1 MSMIFNAKDNDSK
14 QRFGIRKLTIG
25 ACSVLLSTIILGVST
40 QGQTNRVQ
48 AATTDASPNSSIVN
62 STDNDQNKNTY
73 STSNEVNGIASEATS
88 THKKEDVGT
97 VNATQNVSSEN
108 NDEKV
113 KTSASATENNELNT
127 GNYKNKSAVEEKN
140 SASVDKLKTN
150 DENKVTGDSNKENTV
165 ENTKNSEEQKDNTN
179 VEKNNK
185 NTHTATIEKTFDSH
199 NITSDTA
206 NVDLSKTQDDSSAN
220 KLEDAASSSMLKNAN
235 ASRARVLAASTTKE
249 NIAEADEIKENATV
263 TIPST
268 DGRYTLYISRNT
280 WGNTIDGDQP
290 AKVLLSGN
298 VLAGDTVTISI
309 PSYGI
314 VGVNQP
320 TIDANYGS
328 ASIKDVGNNKVVTY
342 NFTASGVINPII
354 TIPPD
359 NGYGGKPTP
368 MQIAQPTVK
377 DITWTVNGVEQTS
390 AEFHIDVNPV
400 WNPKFSLSKPDP
412 NSTDKNALK
421 KMIPDYESIYQLAIN
436 ETNGVAP
443 GQDYSNTPYP
453 SQKINSAVNYGTV
466 ITIPMPK
473 GYVLDQSATMQLNNF
488 GDKTTITQEGNN
500 VIVTVPKGSGTQSW
514 NSGPAYQLVGSYD
527 IAMPA
532 TATTYTGDA
541 PITIVQKLNDD
552 GSQTKIWN
560 GPTVSQDFYG
570 ANDEIPLGQM
580 PLYAKAAYNGNQLL
594 NNGHKQIVAYFG
606 ITNESIASY
615 NDYSSNLTF
624 NFDEELGVSELK
636 TPTIPGTTNYKYTLT
651 YADGTTSEGQVN
663 AGETITGTGVITN
676 IVVSP
681 DDFERDQSTATNL
694 PLNNFAYQT
703 TVSVNAFEAYGA
715 VPDTVKPGTQ
725 LAAKM
730 TFTGTVQQG
739 NVTRYLTSTTGFGQ
753 NVVSPA
759 DLTSSSGIFG
769 YQPNTA
775 TGQSNVGYLS
785 VYAGGGQ
792 TNNIYEP
799 IFYYVLPEW
808 FSVYDFSTD
817 YTKLFQFIPNT
828 NNGVVGTPKLSV
840 FTVPTEISGLSR
852 QVVKIDY
859 SGTGYNFLAG
869 QGANNRIHLNTL
881 PDGTNG
887 TYQGMI
893 YIVSPTT
900 KLTNTAY
907 NPDNT
912 SNFAPS
918 GITFNPDWVQGNTS
932 SLYYI
937 GSAPYSINQV
947 GGANTASVAQGNQND
962 ILVDSGITNL
972 YDSNKMKYGIRLI
985 NVSGSNLT
993 NVVALV
999 NLPQASDTSFTFQ
1012 LSGRPVYDGDKSG
1025 YTFLYSTELGDL
1037 KKNSD
1042 PDGTKPDE
1050 TGYVPA
1056 DQVTDWS
1063 KIKSIIIKVA
1073 ALSNN
1078 ERSDRLV
1085 FTGTDPNL
1093 VNDAGKTGYLSTGF
1107 YSDTTKPFVSSLAV
1121 YNAST
1126 APNKV
1131 KPANITVTGA
1141 ANINFKLQYT
1151 DENGQLQT
1159 VDLPKLSTSYNLAQN
1174 NTMLTEQEAI
1184 DLVNKNAASS
1194 IPANYEIKSATLQSG
1209 GKTWQTNA
1217 PEETPI
1223 FGEKVQYFY
1232 NNATVNLQAVPIQ
1245 RTLTY
1250 QVIDENDPSNPVIIQ
1265 SNTDL
1270 LSNGQAITGNQGST
1284 VPTDASAAYEAV
1296 KSALEKQ
1303 HYVISSNSS
1312 TVPETFG
1319 PDNTELTI
1327 YVTHKTAKV
1336 STPDQWPSNVP
1347 DTDKT
1352 PLLETITRTIKVSG
1366 LPADSSIKS
1375 EVQNVSFTRTAVV
1388 DLVTGKIIG
1397 YVDPNNPD
1405 QVVSNGWTIAD
1416 GSDNNWKSW
1425 NALEDLPEGYYPPT
1439 SVTFADGQIYNQ
1451 VALHNGRVS
1460 AINEVVVTPEM
1471 SSITVNVVY
1480 NKVSLDL
1487 TINHDLI
1494 TNTYNGSEQPVSAD
1508 VINAITHTAAS
1519 SNSDIPVPN
1528 IAQAIQNANLTS
1540 DDYSYTDSQGS
1551 VLSNAPTNAGN
1562 YRIILNQNGL
1572 DKLNKVAGGLTINY
1586 DPSKSYVNYTIEKA
1600 EATAQLEG
1608 NNSKTY
1614 DGKAVTN
1621 IEVTKDGNIKV
1632 TANVP
1637 GTTQDA
1643 YELQAGDYDWY
1654 SADGSTKLSDAPT
1667 NVGDYTIKLNSTGI
1681 ANIKAHYGNS
1691 DNINW
1696 ADNAITGSATYDIT
1710 QAKATILL
1718 TDKNKQTSS
1727 WTGIEIPVNP
1737 PDFVPTITTD
1747 NGMTL
1752 TVPAGIL
1759 AVGDYTVTPSPV
1771 APGTYQVSLTNSG
1784 IEKIKKAIPT
1794 SENYV
1799 WNSTGNGVLE
1809 IVKAKADYQM
1819 SGSGETTYTSSDVKF
1834 PIDQL
1839 RDAIS
1844 SSNTVSGQALVIPE
1858 LDANDFTWSSGTAP
1872 TNVGEYTIKLN
1883 EDGIKKIATANPN
1896 YDLTLG
1902 TNVFTYKIN
1911 AAEASAT
1918 VSGENSRTYNGQAI
1932 SLDDIYNGGTI
1943 TVKVTGLKDQ
1953 EFTYTLQNNDYTW
1966 NVPDPTNV
1974 GTYTLTLNSTGIGHL
1989 QDLLNDKYGNG
2000 NVTIANNQV
2009 TGSAKYTIEK
2019 ANASV
2024 ILSGNQDETYS
2035 AEEYIDSNIKVSD
2048 YKVTLGNG
2056 IEYTLV
2062 DGDLEFTP
2070 NQNPT
2075 NVGTYTVQLSNQG
2088 KRNIS
2093 AVQSENYEYSF
2104 NDTGVGSFNITK
2116 VTPSAAF
2123 TGQGEKVY
2131 DGTPLSGYT
2140 PILTITAPG
2149 PHDVTLIAGTDYI
2162 WTEDGKT
2169 FTTAPSDAGDYTV
2182 SLTSDGI
2189 AKVKAVN
2196 EENLDWSNVT
2206 INENASYIINKA
2218 QATVNFAQPASQTVE
2233 YGKNTFD
2240 ANNFKP
2246 SISTNNQVVVDI
2258 PDGVSL
2264 SAEAGDFEFTNAD
2277 GNKTTTVPTELGT
2290 YTVTLSEAGFEKLQS
2305 QTNNYDWVNTAK
2317 GTYTVTK
2324 ATDVS
2329 VILTGDQE
2337 VTYTGNAFTN
2347 SDLNVNGYQVTLG
2360 NGQIYKLVAGDL
2372 EFVSSQDPTNVGS
2385 YKVQLSEQG
2394 KENIAKVDSTHYGY
2408 NFDNAGT
2415 GNFEIQKATPS
2426 IKFNAGAEK
2435 VFDGTPISLDDY
2447 KTQPSVTVTAP
2458 SNPTIPLEKGDYVW
2472 VKDGITYPTAPSN
2485 VDNYTIQLSES
2496 GKNKILQNS
2505 NNEENLDWANAKI
2518 SGQGSYVITEATA
2531 TADLSGNSSK
2541 IYDGRPVTTP
2551 EINAKDGTVEVT
2563 ITIPNS
2569 IQTVT
2574 YKLQNGDYTWNTPN
2588 GDAPINAG
2596 TYTFKLSPEG
2606 LANLQSAI
2614 NSKWGEGNVKITD
2627 ADLKGEATF
2636 TINKDNINISGN
2648 GSQTGTYTGS
2658 PQVVDPTNFPIT
2670 LIPDGDGPVPT
2681 IPDGTLTSNDFVVK
2695 NKDGKPVNPT
2705 DVGDYKV
2712 YLTPDGIKK
2721 LEKLNPNYNWPT
2733 TEQEVG
2739 KLVIETAQASA
2750 TVSGENSRVYNG
2762 QAISTTDLYNGGDI
2776 NVTIYGINGNKL
2788 TYTLKEE
2795 DYDWNVSD
2803 PTNVGTYTL
2812 TLNDTGISRL
2822 QEVLTAKYGAGN
2834 VTLANTAVSGNA
2846 KFTITP
2852 AIIKISGNG
2861 SQTETYTGSPQV
2873 VDPNNFPVMLTPEGT
2888 GPVPTISDGTLTS
2901 GDFIVKGKDG
2911 SPVDPTDV
2919 GDYTVYLTPE
2929 GVDKLKKLNPNYNWP
2944 TTEQEVGTL
2953 TITPAKMD
2961 ITLSGNGSKVSDGQ
2975 PANVDLSTL
2984 VDNLTGHNLN
2994 RAGLTLDDFSWN
3006 TSDGSAPIEVGNYTI
3021 TLNENGLKKLQ
3032 INNSNYTVNVTDE
3045 FKYTII
3051 AASQKIEYV
3060 DGNGNIIKVI
3070 DNIGTDASNYG
3081 EKVDFDVKQNVP
3093 ENYKLVNSN
3102 VPTQITIEN
3111 GVTRFVVEPNIVT
3124 TTDTKTVTRTIIVEN
3139 PDGSENK
3146 VIQTVTFTCP
3156 QYTDPVNG
3164 EITYGHWDKSSGN
3177 WNKYNAPEIPGY
3189 TSNEVPE
3196 EVVTP
3201 DTADKTVTVK
3211 YTKNPAIETTDT
3223 KTVTRTIIVETP
3235 DGSEDKVV
3243 QTVTFTRPQYTDP
3256 VNGEVTYG
3264 EWDKSSGNWNK
3275 YTAPEIPG
3283 YTSNEVPG
3291 EIVTPSTADKTVTV
3305 KYTKNPLV
3313 ETTDTKTVTRTIIV
3327 ENPDGS
3333 ENKVVQT
3340 VTFTRPQYT
3349 DPENGE
3355 VTYGE
3360 WDKSSG
3366 SWNKYT
3372 APEIPGY
3379 TSNEVPGEV
3388 VTPSTAD
3395 KTVTVKY
3402 TKNPLIE
3409 TTDTKT
3415 VTRTIIVETPDGS
3428 EDKVVQTVTFTR
3440 PQYTDPVDGEVT
3452 YGEWAKSSG
3461 SWDKYNAPEIPGY
3474 TSNEVPGEV
3483 VTPDTEDQ
3491 TIRIGYSKQ
3500 QEPETPTIP
3509 SQPADKKDSGKVSA
3523 VKQQVSTT
3531 KISKTNI
3538 VNTVQKKV
3546 GKQASRN
3553 RAQVNK
3559 KNDHTLPQTG
3569 AHKDMLAIISGALA
3583 VGIGLLGLSLDRK
3596 KKK

>member
-1 MSMIFNAKDNDSK
+1 MIFNAKDNDSK

-500 VIVTVPKGSGTQSW
+500 VIITVPKGSGTQNW

-532 TATTYTGDA
+532 IATTYTADA
-541 PITIVQKLNDD
+541 QITIVQKLNDD
-552 GSQTKIWN
+552 GSQTKTWN

-570 ANDEIPLGQM
+570 INDEIPLGQM

-615 NDYSSNLTF
+615 NDYSSKLTF
-624 NFDEELGVSELK
+624 NFDEGLGVTELK
-636 TPTIPGTTNYKYTLT
+636 TPTIPGTSNYKYTIT
-651 YADGTTSEGQVN
+651 YADGTTNEGQIS
-663 AGETITGTGVITN
+663 AGNTITGTGVITN

-681 DDFERDQSTATNL
+681 DDFERDQSTAVDLPTNK
-694 PLNNFAYQT
+694 FANQT
-703 TVSVNAFEAYGA
+703 TQSVNAFEAYGA
-715 VPDTVKPGTQ
+715 VPETVKSGTQ
-725 LAAKM
+725 LVANL
-730 TFTGTVQQG
+730 TFTGTIQQG
-739 NVTRYLTSTTGFGQ
+739 NITKYLTSKIQVDQT
-753 NVVSPA
+753 VVSSA

-769 YQPNTA
+769 YQSNTA

-817 YTKLFQFIPNT
+817 YTKLPDFVPNT
-828 NNGVVGTPKLSV
+828 NNGVIGTPKLSV

-869 QGANNRIHLNTL
+869 QGANNQIHLNTL

-887 TYQGMI
+887 TYQGII

-907 NPDNT
+907 NPNNT

-918 GITFNPDWVQGNTS
+918 GITFNPDWVQENTS
-932 SLYYI
+932 NLYYV
-937 GSAPYSINQV
+937 GANGFTINQV

-962 ILVDSGITNL
+962 ILVDSGVANL
-972 YDSNKMKYGIRLI
+972 YDSNKMEYGIRLI

-1012 LSGRPVYDGDKSG
+1012 LNGRPVYDGDKSG

-1037 KKNSD
+1037 KNNSD

-1050 TGYVPA
+1050 TGYVTA

-1093 VNDAGKTGYLSTGF
+1093 VNDAGKTGYLNTGF

-1131 KPANITVTGA
+1131 KPANITITGE
-1141 ANINFKLQYT
+1141 ANINFKLQYI

-1159 VDLPKLSTSYNLAQN
+1159 INLPDLSTSYNLAQN

-1184 DLVNKNAASS
+1184 ELANKNAASS

-1209 GKTWQTNA
+1209 GKTWQTDA
-1217 PEETPI
+1217 PEGTPV
-1223 FGEKVQYFY
+1223 FGGQVQYFY
-1232 NNATVNLQAVPIQ
+1232 NNATVLLQAVPIQ

-1250 QVIDENDPSNPVIIQ
+1250 QVIDENDPSKPVTIQ
-1265 SNTDL
+1265 PNTDL
-1270 LSNGQAITGNQGST
+1270 LNNGQVITGNQGSN
-1284 VPTDASAAYEAV
+1284 VPNDATTAYDAV
-1296 KSALEKQ
+1296 KNALEAKG
-1303 HYVISSNSS
+1303 YVISSKSS
-1312 TVPETFG
+1312 TVPTIFG
-1319 PDNTELTI
+1319 PDNTALTI
-1327 YVTHKTAKV
+1327 YVTHKTINV
-1336 STPDQWPSNVP
+1336 STPDQWPSTS
-1347 DTDKT
+1347 TDADKVS
-1352 PLLETITRTIKVSG
+1352 LSKTITRTITVEG
-1366 LPADSSIKS
+1366 LPTAV
-1375 EVQNVSFTRTAVV
+1375 EGTTQTVTFTRTAVV
-1388 DLVTGKIIG
+1388 DEVTGKVIG
-1397 YVDPNNPD
+1397 YVDPSDTSQTITDGDNAWTSTNNKWDAFIPSNVSAGYSIQSITD
-1405 QVVSNGWTIAD
+1405 ANGNYPNVTSADGKLTGVAQTTVSVNENDVTVTITYQGNEVSNTITFIDTDDDNKQVGATITIS
-1416 GSDNNWKSW
+1416 GRVGETDNNLNLTIPEGYELASGASLPTSYTFKATNTPITIPLVHKHKTVGPNDTWPSMSTEADKV
-1425 NALEDLPEGYYPPT
+1425 ALSETITRTINVSGLPSSIPSVEQNVTFIRTAIVDEVTGKVIGYVDPSDSTKTITNGADAWTSLDPNWSNWTNSNVPEGYYIESAKVGNDNYT
-1439 SVTFADGQIYNQ
+1439 AVTTNS
-1451 VALHNGRVS
+1451 NGIITGLNS
-1460 AINEVVVTPEM
+1460 ITVTPGM

-1494 TNTYNGSEQPVSAD
+1494 TNTYNGIEQPVSAD
-1508 VINAITHTAAS
+1508 VISAITHIATS
-1519 SNSDIPVPN
+1519 SNSNVPVPN

-1540 DDYSYTDSQGS
+1540 DDYSYTDSQG
-1551 VLSNAPTNAGN
+1551 NALTGVPTNAGN

-1572 DKLNKVAGGLTINY
+1572 DKLNKVASGLTINY
-1586 DPSKSYVNYTIEKA
+1586 DPSKSYVSYIIEKA

-1621 IEVTKDGNIKV
+1621 VEVTKDGNIKV

-1637 GTTQDA
+1637 ATTEGA
-1643 YELQAGDYDWY
+1643 YQLQAGDYDWY
-1654 SADGSTKLSDAPT
+1654 SADGSTKLTGAPT
-1667 NVGDYTIKLNSTGI
+1667 NVGNYTIKLNSTGI

-1696 ADNAITGSATYDIT
+1696 TDDAITGSATYEIT
-1710 QAKATILL
+1710 KAAATISL
-1718 TDKNKQTSS
+1718 TPDKNKQTSS
-1727 WTGIEIPVNP
+1727 WTGSEISINP
-1737 PDFVPTITTD
+1737 ADFVPTITTD
-1747 NGMTL
+1747 NGVTL
-1752 TVPAGIL
+1752 TVPAGTL
-1759 AVGDYTVTPSPV
+1759 AVDDYTITPSPV
-1771 APGTYQVSLTNSG
+1771 APGTYPVSLTDSG
-1784 IEKIKKAIPT
+1784 IEKIKKAIST
-1794 SENYV
+1794 SGNYT
-1799 WNSTGNGVLE
+1799 WNNTGNGALE
-1809 IVKAKADYQM
+1809 IVNAKADYQM
-1819 SGSGETTYTSSDVKF
+1819 SGSGETTYTGSAVEL

-1839 RDAIS
+1839 KAAIS
-1844 SSNTVSGQALVIPE
+1844 SSNTVSGQDLVIAD
-1858 LDANDFTWSSGTAP
+1858 LDASDFTWSSGTAP

-1883 EDGIKKIATANPN
+1883 EAGINKITDANPN

-1902 TNVFTYKIN
+1902 TNAFTYTIN
-1911 AAEASAT
+1911 AADAT
-1918 VSGENSRTYNGQAI
+1918 AKLSGNNEKTYNAQATTTAEVNSNGQI
-1932 SLDDIYNGGTI
+1932 
-1943 TVKVTGLKDQ
+1943 KVTLDYLGKT
-1953 EFTYTLQNNDYTW
+1953 ENYTLQLGDYTW
-1966 NVPDPTNV
+1966 STSDGNAPTDV
-1974 GTYTLTLNSTGIGHL
+1974 GTYTIKLTDAGLTNL
-1989 QDLLNDKYGNG
+1989 QKVINDKNGAGN
-2000 NVTIANNQV
+2000 
-2009 TGSAKYTIEK
+2009 
-2019 ANASV
+2019 V
-2024 ILSGNQDETYS
+2024 ILSTS
-2035 AEEYIDSNIKVSD
+2035 AN
-2048 YKVTLGNG
+2048 NA
-2056 IEYTLV
+2056 
-2062 DGDLEFTP
+2062 
-2070 NQNPT
+2070 
-2075 NVGTYTVQLSNQG
+2075 GT
-2088 KRNIS
+2088 
-2093 AVQSENYEYSF
+2093 ASF
-2104 NDTGVGSFNITK
+2104 EITK
-2116 VTPSAAF
+2116 ATPSASF
-2123 TGQGEKVY
+2123 TGQGEKTY
-2131 DGTPLSGYT
+2131 DGTPISGYA
-2140 PILTITAPG
+2140 PIVTITAPG
-2149 PHDVTLIAGTDYI
+2149 QNDVTLVAGTDYV
-2162 WTEDGKT
+2162 WTKDDQT
-2169 FTTAPSDAGDYTV
+2169 FTTVPSDAGNYTV
-2182 SLTSDGI
+2182 SLTDAGI
-2189 AKVKAVN
+2189 AKIKAVN
-2196 EENLDWSNVT
+2196 AENLDWSNVT
-2206 INENASYIINKA
+2206 ISQNASYTINKA
-2218 QATVNFAQPASQTVE
+2218 QATVNFDQPASQTVE
-2233 YGKNTFD
+2233 YGKSEFD
-2240 ANNFKP
+2240 VNNFKP
-2246 SISTNNQVVVDI
+2246 SISTNNQVTVNI
-2258 PDGVSL
+2258 PAGVNL
-2264 SAEAGDFEFTNAD
+2264 SAEAGDFEFTDAS
-2277 GNKTTTVPTELGT
+2277 GNTTTTVPTELGS
-2290 YTVTLSEAGFEKLQS
+2290 YTVTLSETGFKKLQS
-2305 QTNNYDWVNTAK
+2305 QTNNYDWVMLHAK
-2317 GTYTVTK
+2317 GIYTVAK
-2324 ATDVS
+2324 ATNVS
-2329 VILTGDQE
+2329 VALTGDQK
-2337 VTYTGNAFTN
+2337 VIYTGDSFTN
-2347 SDLNVNGYQVTLG
+2347 SDINVANYQVTLG
-2360 NGQIYKLVAGDL
+2360 NGQTYKLVAGDL
-2372 EFVSSQDPTNVGS
+2372 EFVPSQDPTNTGS
-2385 YKVQLSEQG
+2385 YKVQLSAQG
-2394 KENIAKVDSTHYGY
+2394 KENIAKVDSTHYSY
-2408 NFDNAGT
+2408 DFDNAGI
-2415 GNFEIQKATPS
+2415 GSFEIQKATPS
-2426 IKFNAGAEK
+2426 VKFNANAEK
-2435 VFDGTPISLDDY
+2435 VFDGTPIALDDY

-2458 SNPTIPLEKGDYVW
+2458 GNPTITLETGDYVW
-2472 VKDGITYPTAPSN
+2472 VKDSVTYTTAPSN
-2485 VDNYTIQLSES
+2485 VGSYTIQLTEA
-2496 GKNKILQNS
+2496 GKNNILQNS
-2505 NNEENLDWANAKI
+2505 NNAENLDWANAKI

-2531 TADLSGNSSK
+2531 TANLSGDSSK
-2541 IYDGRPVTTP
+2541 TYDGNPVTTT
-2551 EINAKDGTVEVT
+2551 EINSKDGTVEVT

-2569 IQTVT
+2569 TETVT
-2574 YKLQNGDYTWNTPN
+2574 YKLHDGDYTWNTPN
-2588 GDAPINAG
+2588 GDAPSDAG
-2596 TYTFKLSPEG
+2596 SYTLSLSKTG
-2606 LANLQSAI
+2606 LTNLQSAI
-2614 NSKWGEGNVKITD
+2614 DGKWGEGNVKITD
-2627 ADLKGEATF
+2627 SDLKGEATF
-2636 TINKDNINISGN
+2636 TINKTDITISGD
-2648 GSQTGTYTGS
+2648 GSQTGTYTGNL
-2658 PQVVDPTNFPIT
+2658 QVVDPGNFPIT
-2670 LIPDGDGPVPT
+2670 LTPEGNGPVPT
-2681 IPDGTLTSNDFVVK
+2681 IPDGTLTSGDFVVK
-2695 NKDGKPVNPT
+2695 GKDGSPVDPT
-2705 DVGDYKV
+2705 DVGNYTV
-2712 YLTPDGIKK
+2712 YLTPEGVEK
-2721 LEKLNPNYNWPT
+2721 LKKLNPNYNWPI

-2739 KLVIETAQASA
+2739 TLVINAAQVSA
-2750 TVSGENSRVYNG
+2750 TVSGENSRGYNG
-2762 QAISTTDLYNGGDI
+2762 QAISTANLYQGGDI
-2776 NVTIYGINGNKL
+2776 NVTISGINGDKI
-2788 TYTLKEE
+2788 TYTLKDG

-2803 PTNVGTYTL
+2803 PTDVGTYTL
-2812 TLNDTGISRL
+2812 TLNRTGISHL

-2834 VTLANTAVSGNA
+2834 VTLANTAVTGDA
-2846 KFTITP
+2846 KFTIIP
-2852 AIIKISGNG
+2852 ADITISGNG
-2861 SQTETYTGSPQV
+2861 SQTGTYTGNPQV
-2873 VDPNNFPVMLTPEGT
+2873 VDPENFPITLKPEGN
-2888 GPVPTISDGTLTS
+2888 GPVPTIPDGTLTS
-2901 GDFIVKGKDG
+2901 GDFVVKGKDG

-2929 GVDKLKKLNPNYNWP
+2929 GVEKLKKLNPNYNWP

-2953 TITPAKMD
+2953 IITPAKMD
-2961 ITLSGNGSKVSDGQ
+2961 VTLSGNGSKISDGQ

-2984 VDNLTGHNLN
+2984 VDNLTGANLN
-2994 RAGLTLDDFSWN
+2994 KDGLTLDDFSWN
-3006 TSDGSAPIEVGNYTI
+3006 TSDGKAPSKVGNYTI
-3021 TLNENGLKKLQ
+3021 TLNANGLKKLQ
-3032 INNSNYTVNVTDE
+3032 DNNPNYTVNVTGE
-3045 FKYTII
+3045 FTYTIT

-3060 DGNGNIIKVI
+3060 DGNGKVIKTI
-3070 DNIGTDASNYG
+3070 DNISTDSSNYG
-3081 EKVDFDVKQNVP
+3081 DKVDFDVEQNVP
-3093 ENYKLVNSN
+3093 KDYKLVDSN

-3111 GVTRFVVEPNIVT
+3111 GVTRFVVEPDIVT
-3124 TTDTKTVTRTIIVEN
+3124 
-3139 PDGSENK
+3139 
-3146 VIQTVTFTCP
+3146 
-3156 QYTDPVNG
+3156 
-3164 EITYGHWDKSSGN
+3164 
-3177 WNKYNAPEIPGY
+3177 
-3189 TSNEVPE
+3189 
-3196 EVVTP
+3196 
-3201 DTADKTVTVK
+3201 
-3211 YTKNPAIETTDT
+3211 
-3223 KTVTRTIIVETP
+3223 
-3235 DGSEDKVV
+3235 
-3243 QTVTFTRPQYTDP
+3243 
-3256 VNGEVTYG
+3256 
-3264 EWDKSSGNWNK
+3264 
-3275 YTAPEIPG
+3275 
-3283 YTSNEVPG
+3283 
-3291 EIVTPSTADKTVTV
+3291 
-3305 KYTKNPLV
+3305 
-3313 ETTDTKTVTRTIIV
+3313 TTDTKTVTRTIIV

-3340 VTFTRPQYT
+3340 VTFTRPKYT
-3349 DPENGE
+3349 DPVNGE

-3366 SWNKYT
+3366 NWNKYN

-3379 TSNEVPGEV
+3379 TSNEVPEEV
-3388 VTPSTAD
+3388 VTPSTED

-3402 TKNPLIE
+3402 TKNPLVE

>member
-624 NFDEELGVSELK
+624 NFDEGLGISELK
-636 TPTIPGTTNYKYTLT
+636 TPTVPGTTNYKYTLT

-1727 WTGIEIPVNP
+1727 WTGNEISINP
-1737 PDFVPTITTD
+1737 ADFVPTITTD
-1747 NGMTL
+1747 NGVTL
-1752 TVPAGIL
+1752 TVPAGTL
-1759 AVGDYTVTPSPV
+1759 AVGDYTVTPS
-1771 APGTYQVSLTNSG
+1771 
-1784 IEKIKKAIPT
+1784 
-1794 SENYV
+1794 
-1799 WNSTGNGVLE
+1799 
-1809 IVKAKADYQM
+1809 
-1819 SGSGETTYTSSDVKF
+1819 
-1834 PIDQL
+1834 
-1839 RDAIS
+1839 
-1844 SSNTVSGQALVIPE
+1844 
-1858 LDANDFTWSSGTAP
+1858 
-1872 TNVGEYTIKLN
+1872 
-1883 EDGIKKIATANPN
+1883 
-1896 YDLTLG
+1896 
-1902 TNVFTYKIN
+1902 
-1911 AAEASAT
+1911 
-1918 VSGENSRTYNGQAI
+1918 
-1932 SLDDIYNGGTI
+1932 
-1943 TVKVTGLKDQ
+1943 
-1953 EFTYTLQNNDYTW
+1953 
-1966 NVPDPTNV
+1966 
-1974 GTYTLTLNSTGIGHL
+1974 
-1989 QDLLNDKYGNG
+1989 
-2000 NVTIANNQV
+2000 
-2009 TGSAKYTIEK
+2009 
-2019 ANASV
+2019 
-2024 ILSGNQDETYS
+2024 
-2035 AEEYIDSNIKVSD
+2035 
-2048 YKVTLGNG
+2048 
-2056 IEYTLV
+2056 
-2062 DGDLEFTP
+2062 
-2070 NQNPT
+2070 
-2075 NVGTYTVQLSNQG
+2075 
-2088 KRNIS
+2088 
-2093 AVQSENYEYSF
+2093 
-2104 NDTGVGSFNITK
+2104 
-2116 VTPSAAF
+2116 
-2123 TGQGEKVY
+2123 
-2131 DGTPLSGYT
+2131 
-2140 PILTITAPG
+2140 
-2149 PHDVTLIAGTDYI
+2149 
-2162 WTEDGKT
+2162 
-2169 FTTAPSDAGDYTV
+2169 
-2182 SLTSDGI
+2182 
-2189 AKVKAVN
+2189 
-2196 EENLDWSNVT
+2196 
-2206 INENASYIINKA
+2206 
-2218 QATVNFAQPASQTVE
+2218 
-2233 YGKNTFD
+2233 
-2240 ANNFKP
+2240 
-2246 SISTNNQVVVDI
+2246 
-2258 PDGVSL
+2258 
-2264 SAEAGDFEFTNAD
+2264 
-2277 GNKTTTVPTELGT
+2277 
-2290 YTVTLSEAGFEKLQS
+2290 
-2305 QTNNYDWVNTAK
+2305 
-2317 GTYTVTK
+2317 
-2324 ATDVS
+2324 
-2329 VILTGDQE
+2329 
-2337 VTYTGNAFTN
+2337 
-2347 SDLNVNGYQVTLG
+2347 
-2360 NGQIYKLVAGDL
+2360 
-2372 EFVSSQDPTNVGS
+2372 
-2385 YKVQLSEQG
+2385 
-2394 KENIAKVDSTHYGY
+2394 
-2408 NFDNAGT
+2408 
-2415 GNFEIQKATPS
+2415 
-2426 IKFNAGAEK
+2426 
-2435 VFDGTPISLDDY
+2435 
-2447 KTQPSVTVTAP
+2447 
-2458 SNPTIPLEKGDYVW
+2458 
-2472 VKDGITYPTAPSN
+2472 
-2485 VDNYTIQLSES
+2485 
-2496 GKNKILQNS
+2496 
-2505 NNEENLDWANAKI
+2505 
-2518 SGQGSYVITEATA
+2518 
-2531 TADLSGNSSK
+2531 
-2541 IYDGRPVTTP
+2541 
-2551 EINAKDGTVEVT
+2551 
-2563 ITIPNS
+2563 
-2569 IQTVT
+2569 
-2574 YKLQNGDYTWNTPN
+2574 
-2588 GDAPINAG
+2588 
-2596 TYTFKLSPEG
+2596 
-2606 LANLQSAI
+2606 
-2614 NSKWGEGNVKITD
+2614 
-2627 ADLKGEATF
+2627 
-2636 TINKDNINISGN
+2636 
-2648 GSQTGTYTGS
+2648 
-2658 PQVVDPTNFPIT
+2658 
-2670 LIPDGDGPVPT
+2670 
-2681 IPDGTLTSNDFVVK
+2681 
-2695 NKDGKPVNPT
+2695 
-2705 DVGDYKV
+2705 
-2712 YLTPDGIKK
+2712 
-2721 LEKLNPNYNWPT
+2721 
-2733 TEQEVG
+2733 
-2739 KLVIETAQASA
+2739 
-2750 TVSGENSRVYNG
+2750 
-2762 QAISTTDLYNGGDI
+2762 
-2776 NVTIYGINGNKL
+2776 
-2788 TYTLKEE
+2788 
-2795 DYDWNVSD
+2795 
-2803 PTNVGTYTL
+2803 
-2812 TLNDTGISRL
+2812 
-2822 QEVLTAKYGAGN
+2822 
-2834 VTLANTAVSGNA
+2834 
-2846 KFTITP
+2846 
-2852 AIIKISGNG
+2852 
-2861 SQTETYTGSPQV
+2861 
-2873 VDPNNFPVMLTPEGT
+2873 
-2888 GPVPTISDGTLTS
+2888 
-2901 GDFIVKGKDG
+2901 
-2911 SPVDPTDV
+2911 
-2919 GDYTVYLTPE
+2919 
-2929 GVDKLKKLNPNYNWP
+2929 
-2944 TTEQEVGTL
+2944 
-2953 TITPAKMD
+2953 
-2961 ITLSGNGSKVSDGQ
+2961 
-2975 PANVDLSTL
+2975 
-2984 VDNLTGHNLN
+2984 
-2994 RAGLTLDDFSWN
+2994 
-3006 TSDGSAPIEVGNYTI
+3006 
-3021 TLNENGLKKLQ
+3021 
-3032 INNSNYTVNVTDE
+3032 
-3045 FKYTII
+3045 
-3051 AASQKIEYV
+3051 
-3060 DGNGNIIKVI
+3060 
-3070 DNIGTDASNYG
+3070 
-3081 EKVDFDVKQNVP
+3081 
-3093 ENYKLVNSN
+3093 
-3102 VPTQITIEN
+3102 
-3111 GVTRFVVEPNIVT
+3111 
-3124 TTDTKTVTRTIIVEN
+3124 
-3139 PDGSENK
+3139 
-3146 VIQTVTFTCP
+3146 
-3156 QYTDPVNG
+3156 
-3164 EITYGHWDKSSGN
+3164 
-3177 WNKYNAPEIPGY
+3177 
-3189 TSNEVPE
+3189 
-3196 EVVTP
+3196 
-3201 DTADKTVTVK
+3201 
-3211 YTKNPAIETTDT
+3211 
-3223 KTVTRTIIVETP
+3223 
-3235 DGSEDKVV
+3235 
-3243 QTVTFTRPQYTDP
+3243 
-3256 VNGEVTYG
+3256 
-3264 EWDKSSGNWNK
+3264 
-3275 YTAPEIPG
+3275 
-3283 YTSNEVPG
+3283 
-3291 EIVTPSTADKTVTV
+3291 
-3305 KYTKNPLV
+3305 
-3313 ETTDTKTVTRTIIV
+3313 
-3327 ENPDGS
+3327 
-3333 ENKVVQT
+3333 
-3340 VTFTRPQYT
+3340 
-3349 DPENGE
+3349 
-3355 VTYGE
+3355 
-3360 WDKSSG
+3360 
-3366 SWNKYT
+3366 
-3372 APEIPGY
+3372 
-3379 TSNEVPGEV
+3379 
-3388 VTPSTAD
+3388 
-3395 KTVTVKY
+3395 
-3402 TKNPLIE
+3402 
-3409 TTDTKT
+3409 
-3415 VTRTIIVETPDGS
+3415 
-3428 EDKVVQTVTFTR
+3428 
-3440 PQYTDPVDGEVT
+3440 
-3452 YGEWAKSSG
+3452 
-3461 SWDKYNAPEIPGY
+3461 
-3474 TSNEVPGEV
+3474 
-3483 VTPDTEDQ
+3483 
-3491 TIRIGYSKQ
+3491 
-3500 QEPETPTIP
+3500 
-3509 SQPADKKDSGKVSA
+3509 
-3523 VKQQVSTT
+3523 
-3531 KISKTNI
+3531 
-3538 VNTVQKKV
+3538 
-3546 GKQASRN
+3546 
-3553 RAQVNK
+3553 
-3559 KNDHTLPQTG
+3559 
-3569 AHKDMLAIISGALA
+3569 
-3583 VGIGLLGLSLDRK
+3583 
-3596 KKK
+3596 

>member
-1 MSMIFNAKDNDSK
+1 MGMFFNKKDNDSK

-25 ACSVLLSTIILGVST
+25 ACSVLLSTLILGIGT
-40 QGQTNRVQ
+40 QEQTLKAQ
-48 AATTDASPNSSIVN
+48 AATTDTSNSAS
-62 STDNDQNKNTY
+62 STDLVNNHQNKNTY
-73 STSNEVNGIASEATS
+73 LTSSEVNETATKVNEKETSADNEQQDSQS
-88 THKKEDVGT
+88 TVTQDKQSGEKAADVAADKQTTVEDKSS
-97 VNATQNVSSEN
+97 NKAESSETT
-108 NDEKV
+108 D
-113 KTSASATENNELNT
+113 
-127 GNYKNKSAVEEKN
+127 
-140 SASVDKLKTN
+140 
-150 DENKVTGDSNKENTV
+150 
-165 ENTKNSEEQKDNTN
+165 NTKNTVKSDKTEVINKEASTQTDSEKVTQKTPGQAVNN
-179 VEKNNK
+179 ANK
-185 NTHTATIEKTFDSH
+185 NIAE
-199 NITSDTA
+199 NITDTKNTKDSSDTS
-206 NVDLSKTQDDSSAN
+206 NLDLKNIQESFEQQAKENDGKALDAKSVTSLLRSS
-220 KLEDAASSSMLKNAN
+220 DAANF
-235 ASRARVLAASTTKE
+235 RVLAASTTKE
-249 NIAEADEIKENATV
+249 NIAEADEIKASATV

-280 WGNTIDGDQP
+280 WGNTTDGNQP

-314 VGVNQP
+314 IGVNQP

-328 ASIKDVGNNKVVTY
+328 ASIKDVGNDKAVTY
-342 NFTASGVINPII
+342 NFTTSGVINPII
-354 TIPPD
+354 TIPAD
-359 NGYGGKPTP
+359 NGYGAKPTP

-390 AEFHIDVNPV
+390 AEFHIDINPV
-400 WNPKFSLSKPDP
+400 WNPKFSLSKPNP
-412 NSTDKNALK
+412 NSTDQNALK
-421 KMIPDYESIYQLAIN
+421 KMIPNYESIYQLVIN

-453 SQKINSAVNYGTV
+453 SKKINSAVNYGTV

-500 VIVTVPKGSGTQSW
+500 VIITVPKGSGTQNW

-532 TATTYTGDA
+532 TATTYTADA

-552 GSQTKIWN
+552 GSQTKTWN
-560 GPTVSQDFYG
+560 GSTVSQDFYG
-570 ANDEIPLGQM
+570 ANDQIPLGQM

-615 NDYSSNLTF
+615 NNYSSKFTF
-624 NFDEELGVSELK
+624 NFDEGLGVTELK
-636 TPTIPGTTNYKYTLT
+636 TPTIPSTSNYKYTIT
-651 YADGTTSEGQVN
+651 YADGTTSEGQVS
-663 AGETITGTGVITN
+663 AGNTITGTGVITN

-703 TVSVNAFEAYGA
+703 TASVNAFEAYGA

-725 LAAKM
+725 LMANM
-730 TFTGTVQQG
+730 TFTGTIQQG
-739 NVTRYLTSTTGFGQ
+739 NVTRYLTSKAGFGQ

-769 YQPNTA
+769 YQSNTA

-828 NNGVVGTPKLSV
+828 NNGVTGTPKLSV

-869 QGANNRIHLNTL
+869 QGANNQIHLNSL
-881 PDGTNG
+881 PDGING

-907 NPDNT
+907 NPNNT

-932 SLYYI
+932 NLYYI
-937 GSAPYSINQV
+937 GSANYSINQV

-962 ILVDSGITNL
+962 ILVDSGVTNL
-972 YDSNKMKYGIRLI
+972 YDSNKMEYAIRLI

-1012 LSGRPVYDGDKSG
+1012 LNGRPVYDGDKSD

-1037 KKNSD
+1037 KNNSD

-1050 TGYVPA
+1050 TGYVLA

-1063 KIKSIIIKVA
+1063 KIKSIIIKVS

-1085 FTGTDPNL
+1085 FTGTAPNL
-1093 VNDAGKTGYLSTGF
+1093 VNDAGKTGYLNTGF

-1131 KPANITVTGA
+1131 KPANITVIGK

-1151 DENGQLQT
+1151 DENGQVQT
-1159 VDLPKLSTSYNLAQN
+1159 VELPDLSTSYNLAQN

-1184 DLVNKNAASS
+1184 DLANKSAASS

-1209 GKTWQTNA
+1209 GKTWQTDA
-1217 PEETPI
+1217 PEETPV
-1223 FGEKVQYFY
+1223 FGGKVQYFY
-1232 NNATVNLQAVPIQ
+1232 NDATVILQAVPIQ

-1250 QVIDENDPSNPVIIQ
+1250 QVIDENDPLKPVTIQ
-1265 SNTDL
+1265 ANTDL
-1270 LSNGQAITGNQGST
+1270 LNNGQAITGNQGST
-1284 VPTDASAAYEAV
+1284 VPTDATTAYDAV

-1303 HYVISSNSS
+1303 GYVISSKSS

-1352 PLLETITRTIKVSG
+1352 PLSETITRTIKVSG

-1375 EVQNVSFTRTAVV
+1375 EVQNASFTRTAVV

-1397 YVDPNNPD
+1397 YVDPNNHD
-1405 QVVSNGWTIAD
+1405 QVVSNGWTVAD
-1416 GSDNNWKSW
+1416 GSDSNWKSW
-1425 NALEDLPEGYYPPT
+1425 NALEGLPEGYYPPT
-1439 SVTFADGQIYNQ
+1439 FVTFADGQIYNQ
-1451 VALHNGRVS
+1451 VAMYNGRVS
-1460 AINEVVVTPEM
+1460 AINEVLVTPDM

-1480 NKVSLDL
+1480 NKVNLDL

-1494 TNTYNGSEQPVSAD
+1494 TNTYNGGEQPVSTD
-1508 VINAITHTAAS
+1508 VINAITHIATS
-1519 SNSDIPVPN
+1519 SNSNIPVPN
-1528 IAQAIQNANLTS
+1528 IAQAIKNSNLTS
-1540 DDYSYTDSQGS
+1540 DDYSYTDSQGN
-1551 VLSNAPTNAGN
+1551 VLTGAPTTAGN

-1586 DPSKSYVNYTIEKA
+1586 DLSKSYVNYTIEKA
-1600 EATAQLEG
+1600 QASAELEG
-1608 NNSKTY
+1608 NNSKQY
-1614 DGKAVTN
+1614 DGQSVTN
-1621 IEVTKDGNIKV
+1621 VEVTKDGNIQV

-1637 GTTQDA
+1637 ATTEEA
-1643 YELQAGDYDWY
+1643 YQLQAGDYDWY
-1654 SADGSTKLSDAPT
+1654 SADGSTKLNGAPT

-1696 ADNAITGSATYDIT
+1696 TDDAITGSATYEIT
-1710 QAKATILL
+1710 KAAATISL
-1718 TDKNKQTSS
+1718 TPDKNKQTSS
-1727 WTGIEIPVNP
+1727 WTGSKISINP
-1737 PDFVPTITTD
+1737 ADFVPTITTD
-1747 NGMTL
+1747 NGVTL
-1752 TVPAGIL
+1752 TVPTDSL

-1771 APGTYQVSLTNSG
+1771 APGTYQVSLTDSG
-1784 IEKIKKAIPT
+1784 IEKIKGAIST

-1799 WNSTGNGVLE
+1799 WSNTGNGVLD
-1809 IVKAKADYQM
+1809 IVNAKADYQM
-1819 SGSGETTYTSSDVKF
+1819 SGNGETTYTGSVVEL

-1839 RDAIS
+1839 KAAIS
-1844 SSNTVSGQALVIPE
+1844 SSNTVSGQDLVIPE
-1858 LDANDFTWSSGTAP
+1858 LDVNDFAWSSGTAP
-1872 TNVGEYTIKLN
+1872 TNVGDYTIKLS
-1883 EDGIKKIATANPN
+1883 ESGISKIAEANPN
-1896 YDLTLG
+1896 YALTLG
-1902 TNVFTYKIN
+1902 MNAFTYKIN
-1911 AAEASAT
+1911 AAKASAT

-1932 SLDDIYNGGTI
+1932 SINDIYNGGTI
-1943 TVKVTGLKDQ
+1943 SVKVTGLDDQ
-1953 EFTYTLQNNDYTW
+1953 EFTYTLQNSDYTW

-2009 TGSAKYTIEK
+2009 TGGAKYTIEK

-2024 ILSGNQDETYS
+2024 TLAGNQDETYTAKEFTNS
-2035 AEEYIDSNIKVSD
+2035 DIKVSD
-2048 YKVTLGNG
+2048 YKVTLSNG
-2056 IEYTLV
+2056 LEYKLV

-2070 NQNPT
+2070 NQNLT
-2075 NVGTYTVQLSNQG
+2075 NVGTYTVQLSDQG
-2088 KRNIS
+2088 KKNIA
-2093 AVQSENYEYSF
+2093 AVQGENYEYSF
-2104 NDTGVGSFNITK
+2104 NDTGVGNFNITK
-2116 VTPSAAF
+2116 AIPNASF
-2123 TGQGEKVY
+2123 TGQAEKTY
-2131 DGTPLSGYT
+2131 NGTPISGYA
-2140 PILTITAPG
+2140 PNVTITAPG
-2149 PHDVTLIAGTDYI
+2149 SHDVILIAGTDYI
-2162 WTEDGKT
+2162 WTNDGQT
-2169 FTTAPSDAGDYTV
+2169 FTTAPSDAGDYTP
-2182 SLTSDGI
+2182 SLTLSGI
-2189 AKVKAVN
+2189 AKIKAVN
-2196 EENLDWSNVT
+2196 AANLDWSNVT
-2206 INENASYIINKA
+2206 VSENASYIINKA
-2218 QATVNFAQPASQTVE
+2218 QATVNFAQPASQIVE

-2240 ANNFKP
+2240 ANSFKP

-2258 PDGVSL
+2258 PAGVSL
-2264 SAEAGDFEFTNAD
+2264 SAEAGDFEFTNID
-2277 GNKTTTVPTELGT
+2277 GNKSTAVPTELGT
-2290 YTVTLSEAGFEKLQS
+2290 YTVTLSEAGFKKLQS
-2305 QTNNYDWVNTAK
+2305 QTNNYDWVNAAK

-2347 SDLNVNGYQVTLG
+2347 SDLNVDNYQVTLG
-2360 NGQIYKLVAGDL
+2360 NGQTYKLVAGDL
-2372 EFVSSQDPTNVGS
+2372 EFVPNQDLTNVGS
-2385 YKVQLSEQG
+2385 YRVQLSEQG
-2394 KENIAKVDSTHYGY
+2394 KENIAKVDSTHCSY
-2408 NFDNAGT
+2408 NFDKVGT

-2426 IKFNAGAEK
+2426 VKFNAGAEK
-2435 VFDGTPISLDDY
+2435 VFDGTPISLDNY
-2447 KTQPSVTVTAP
+2447 KAQPSVTVTAP
-2458 SNPTIPLEKGDYVW
+2458 SNPTITLENGDYVW
-2472 VKDGITYPTAPSN
+2472 VKDGVTYTTAPSN
-2485 VDNYTIQLSES
+2485 VGNYTIQLSES

-2505 NNEENLDWANAKI
+2505 NNAENLDWANAKI
-2518 SGQGSYVITEATA
+2518 SGQGSYVITEVTA
-2531 TADLSGNSSK
+2531 IADLSGDSSK

-2588 GDAPINAG
+2588 GDAPIDAG
-2596 TYTFKLSPEG
+2596 SYTFKLSPEG
-2606 LANLQSAI
+2606 LTNLQSAVD
-2614 NSKWGEGNVKITD
+2614 SKWDEGNVKITD
-2627 ADLKGEATF
+2627 SGLKGEATF
-2636 TINKDNINISGN
+2636 TINKDNI
-2648 GSQTGTYTGS
+2648 
-2658 PQVVDPTNFPIT
+2658 
-2670 LIPDGDGPVPT
+2670 
-2681 IPDGTLTSNDFVVK
+2681 
-2695 NKDGKPVNPT
+2695 
-2705 DVGDYKV
+2705 
-2712 YLTPDGIKK
+2712 
-2721 LEKLNPNYNWPT
+2721 
-2733 TEQEVG
+2733 
-2739 KLVIETAQASA
+2739 
-2750 TVSGENSRVYNG
+2750 
-2762 QAISTTDLYNGGDI
+2762 
-2776 NVTIYGINGNKL
+2776 
-2788 TYTLKEE
+2788 
-2795 DYDWNVSD
+2795 
-2803 PTNVGTYTL
+2803 
-2812 TLNDTGISRL
+2812 
-2822 QEVLTAKYGAGN
+2822 
-2834 VTLANTAVSGNA
+2834 
-2846 KFTITP
+2846 
-2852 AIIKISGNG
+2852 KISGNG
-2861 SQTETYTGSPQV
+2861 SQIGTYTGSSQV
-2873 VDPNNFPVMLTPEGT
+2873 VDPNNFPITLTPEGDA
-2888 GPVPTISDGTLTS
+2888 PIPIIPDGTLTS
-2901 GDFIVKGKDG
+2901 DDFVVKGKDG
-2911 SPVDPTDV
+2911 KPINPTNV
-2919 GDYTVYLTPE
+2919 GDYTVYLTPD
-2929 GVDKLKKLNPNYNWP
+2929 GIKKLKKLNPNYNWP

-2953 TITPAKMD
+2953 TITPATMD
-2961 ITLSGNGSKVSDGQ
+2961 VTLSGNGSKASDGQ

-2984 VDNLTGHNLN
+2984 VDNLTGANLN
-2994 RAGLTLDDFSWN
+2994 KDGLALADFSWN
-3006 TSDGSAPIEVGNYTI
+3006 TSDGSAPTKVGNYTI
-3021 TLNENGLKKLQ
+3021 TLNEKGLEKLQ
-3032 INNSNYTVNVTDE
+3032 ANNSNYTVKVTGE
-3045 FKYTII
+3045 FKYTIT

-3060 DGNGNIIKVI
+3060 DGNGNVIKVI

-3081 EKVDFDVKQNVP
+3081 DKVDFDVKQNVP
-3093 ENYKLVNSN
+3093 EDYKLVDSN

-3111 GVTRFVVEPNIVT
+3111 GVTRFVIEPNIVT
-3124 TTDTKTVTRTIIVEN
+3124 TTDTKT
-3139 PDGSENK
+3139 
-3146 VIQTVTFTCP
+3146 
-3156 QYTDPVNG
+3156 
-3164 EITYGHWDKSSGN
+3164 
-3177 WNKYNAPEIPGY
+3177 A
-3189 TSNEVPE
+3189 
-3196 EVVTP
+3196 
-3201 DTADKTVTVK
+3201 
-3211 YTKNPAIETTDT
+3211 
-3223 KTVTRTIIVETP
+3223 
-3235 DGSEDKVV
+3235 
-3243 QTVTFTRPQYTDP
+3243 
-3256 VNGEVTYG
+3256 
-3264 EWDKSSGNWNK
+3264 
-3275 YTAPEIPG
+3275 
-3283 YTSNEVPG
+3283 
-3291 EIVTPSTADKTVTV
+3291 
-3305 KYTKNPLV
+3305 
-3313 ETTDTKTVTRTIIV
+3313 TRTIIV

-3340 VTFTRPQYT
+3340 VTFTRPKYT
-3349 DPENGE
+3349 DSVNGK

-3379 TSNEVPGEV
+3379 TSNEVPGE
-3388 VTPSTAD
+3388 T
-3395 KTVTVKY
+3395 
-3402 TKNPLIE
+3402 
-3409 TTDTKT
+3409 
-3415 VTRTIIVETPDGS
+3415 
-3428 EDKVVQTVTFTR
+3428 
-3440 PQYTDPVDGEVT
+3440 
-3452 YGEWAKSSG
+3452 
-3461 SWDKYNAPEIPGY
+3461 
-3474 TSNEVPGEV
+3474 
-3483 VTPDTEDQ
+3483 VTPDTADQ
-3491 TIRIGYSKQ
+3491 TIRITYSKQ
-3500 QEPETPTIP
+3500 QEPKTPTTP
-3509 SQPADKKDSGKVSA
+3509 SQHEDNKESGKVSA

-3531 KISKTNI
+3531 KTSEINT
-3538 VNTVQKKV
+3538 VNTAQKMV
-3546 GKQASRN
+3546 RKQVSRTRN
-3553 RAQVNK
+3553 QVNK
-3559 KNDHTLPQTG
+3559 NNDHTLPQTG
-3569 AHKDMLAIISGALA
+3569 THKDMLAIVSGALA

>member
-1 MSMIFNAKDNDSK
+1 MGMFFNKKDNDSK

-25 ACSVLLSTIILGVST
+25 ACSVLLSTLILGIGT
-40 QGQTNRVQ
+40 QEQNSKAQ
-48 AATTDASPNSSIVN
+48 AATTDTSNTAS
-62 STDNDQNKNTY
+62 STDLVNNHQNKNTY
-73 STSNEVNGIASEATS
+73 LTSSEVNETATKVNEKETS
-88 THKKEDVGT
+88 TDNEQQDPQSTVAQDKQSGEKAADVAADKQTTVEDKSS
-97 VNATQNVSSEN
+97 NKAESSETT
-108 NDEKV
+108 D
-113 KTSASATENNELNT
+113 
-127 GNYKNKSAVEEKN
+127 
-140 SASVDKLKTN
+140 
-150 DENKVTGDSNKENTV
+150 
-165 ENTKNSEEQKDNTN
+165 NTKNTVKSDKTEVINKEASTQTDSEKVTQKTSGRAVNN
-179 VEKNNK
+179 ANK
-185 NTHTATIEKTFDSH
+185 NIAE
-199 NITSDTA
+199 NITDTKNTKDSSDTS
-206 NVDLSKTQDDSSAN
+206 NLDLKNIQESFEQQAKENDGKALDAKSVTSLLRSS
-220 KLEDAASSSMLKNAN
+220 DAANFQ
-235 ASRARVLAASTTKE
+235 VLAASTTKE
-249 NIAEADEIKENATV
+249 NIAEADEIKASAAV

-280 WGNTIDGDQP
+280 WGNTTDGNQP

-314 VGVNQP
+314 IGVNQP

-328 ASIKDVGNNKVVTY
+328 ASIKDVGNDKAVTY
-342 NFTASGVINPII
+342 NFTTSGVINPII
-354 TIPPD
+354 TIPAD
-359 NGYGGKPTP
+359 NGYGAKPTP

-400 WNPKFSLSKPDP
+400 WNPKFSLSRPNP
-412 NSTDKNALK
+412 NSTDQNALK
-421 KMIPDYESIYQLAIN
+421 KMIPNYESIYQLVIN

-453 SQKINSAVNYGTV
+453 SKKINSAVNYGTV

-500 VIVTVPKGSGTQSW
+500 VIITVPKGSGTQNW
-514 NSGPAYQLVGSYD
+514 NSGPAYQLVGSYA

-532 TATTYTGDA
+532 TATTYTADA
-541 PITIVQKLNDD
+541 PITIVQKLNAD
-552 GSQTKIWN
+552 GSQTKTWN
-560 GPTVSQDFYG
+560 GSTVSQDFYG
-570 ANDEIPLGQM
+570 ANDQIPLGQM

-615 NDYSSNLTF
+615 NNYSSKLTF
-624 NFDEELGVSELK
+624 NFDEGLGVTELK
-636 TPTIPGTTNYKYTLT
+636 TPTIPGTSNYKYTIT
-651 YADGTTSEGQVN
+651 YADGTTSEGQVS
-663 AGETITGTGVITN
+663 AGNTITGTGVITN

-694 PLNNFAYQT
+694 PLNNFANQT
-703 TVSVNAFEAYGA
+703 TQSVNAFEAYGA
-715 VPDTVKPGTQ
+715 VSDTVKPGTQ
-725 LAAKM
+725 LM
-730 TFTGTVQQG
+730 TNMAFTGTIQQG
-739 NVTRYLTSTTGFGQ
+739 NVTRYLTSKAGFGQ
-753 NVVSPA
+753 NVVSPV

-769 YQPNTA
+769 YQSNTA

-828 NNGVVGTPKLSV
+828 NNGVTGTPKLSV

-869 QGANNRIHLNTL
+869 QGANNRIHLNSL
-881 PDGTNG
+881 PDGING

-907 NPDNT
+907 NSNNT

-918 GITFNPDWVQGNTS
+918 GITFNPDWVQRNTS
-932 SLYYI
+932 NLYYV
-937 GSAPYSINQV
+937 GANGFSINQV

-962 ILVDSGITNL
+962 ILVDSGVTNL
-972 YDSNKMKYGIRLI
+972 YDSNKMEYAIRLI

-1037 KKNSD
+1037 KNNSD

-1050 TGYVPA
+1050 TGYVTA
-1056 DQVTDWS
+1056 AQVTDWS

-1093 VNDAGKTGYLSTGF
+1093 VNDAGKTGYLDTGF

-1131 KPANITVTGA
+1131 KPANITVTGKA
-1141 ANINFKLQYT
+1141 TINFKLQYT
-1151 DENGQLQT
+1151 DENGQVHT
-1159 VDLPKLSTSYNLAQN
+1159 VELPDLSTSYNLAQN

-1184 DLVNKNAASS
+1184 ALANKNAISF
-1194 IPANYEIKSATLQSG
+1194 IPANYEIKSATLQFG
-1209 GKTWQTNA
+1209 GKTWQTDA
-1217 PEETPI
+1217 PEETPV
-1223 FGEKVQYFY
+1223 FGGKVQYFY
-1232 NNATVNLQAVPIQ
+1232 NDATVILQAVPIQ

-1250 QVIDENDPSNPVIIQ
+1250 QVIDENDPSKPVTIQ

-1284 VPTDASAAYEAV
+1284 VPNDAATAYETV

-1336 STPDQWPSNVP
+1336 GAPDQWPSNVP

-1352 PLLETITRTIKVSG
+1352 PLSETITRTIKVSG

-1397 YVDPNNPD
+1397 YVDPNNHD
-1405 QVVSNGWTIAD
+1405 QVVSNGWTVAD
-1416 GSDNNWKSW
+1416 DSDSNWKSW
-1425 NALEDLPEGYYPPT
+1425 NALEGLPEGYYPPT
-1439 SVTFADGQIYNQ
+1439 FVTFADGQIYNQ
-1451 VALHNGRVS
+1451 VAMYNSRVS
-1460 AINEVVVTPEM
+1460 AINEVLVTPEM

-1494 TNTYNGSEQPVSAD
+1494 TNTYNGTEQPVSAD
-1508 VINAITHTAAS
+1508 VINAITHTATS
-1519 SNSDIPVPN
+1519 SNSDIPVLN
-1528 IAQAIQNANLTS
+1528 IAQAIQNASLTS

-1551 VLSNAPTNAGN
+1551 VLSNAPTNVGN

-1621 IEVTKDGNIKV
+1621 VEVTKDGNIKV

-1637 GTTQDA
+1637 STTQDA

-1654 SADGSTKLSDAPT
+1654 STDGSTKLTGAPT

-1696 ADNAITGSATYDIT
+1696 TDDAITGSATYEIT
-1710 QAKATILL
+1710 KAAATISL
-1718 TDKNKQTSS
+1718 TPDKNKQTSS
-1727 WTGIEIPVNP
+1727 WTGSEISINSA
-1737 PDFVPTITTD
+1737 DFVPTITTD
-1747 NGMTL
+1747 NGVTL
-1752 TVPAGIL
+1752 TVPAGTL

-1771 APGTYQVSLTNSG
+1771 APGTYQVSLTDSG
-1784 IEKIKKAIPT
+1784 IEKIKKAIST

-1799 WNSTGNGVLE
+1799 WSNTGNGVLKV
-1809 IVKAKADYQM
+1809 VKAKADYHM
-1819 SGSGETTYTSSDVKF
+1819 SGSGETTYTSSAVEL
-1834 PIDQL
+1834 PMDQL
-1839 RDAIS
+1839 MDAIS
-1844 SSNTVSGQALVIPE
+1844 SSNTVSGQDLVIPE

-1872 TNVGEYTIKLN
+1872 RNVGEYTIKLN

-1918 VSGENSRTYNGQAI
+1918 VTGENSRTYNGQAI

-1943 TVKVTGLKDQ
+1943 TVKVIGLKDQ
-1953 EFTYTLQNNDYTW
+1953 EFTYTLQTGDYTW

-1974 GTYTLTLNSTGIGHL
+1974 GIYTLTLNTTGIGHL

-2024 ILSGNQDETYS
+2024 TLAGNQDEIYT
-2035 AEEYIDSNIKVSD
+2035 AEQYTDSNIKVSD

-2056 IEYTLV
+2056 IEYKLV

-2075 NVGTYTVQLSNQG
+2075 NVGTYTVQLSEQG
-2088 KRNIS
+2088 KKNIA

-2116 VTPSAAF
+2116 ITPSATF
-2123 TGQGEKVY
+2123 TSQGEKIY
-2131 DGTPLSGYT
+2131 DGTPISGYT
-2140 PILTITAPG
+2140 PSLMITAPG
-2149 PHDVTLIAGTDYI
+2149 PHDVTLVAGTDYV
-2162 WTEDGKT
+2162 WTRDGQT
-2169 FTTAPSDAGDYTV
+2169 FTTAPNDAGDYTV

-2189 AKVKAVN
+2189 AKVKTVN
-2196 EENLDWSNVT
+2196 EKNLDWSNVT
-2206 INENASYIINKA
+2206 ISENASYIINKA
-2218 QATVNFAQPASQTVE
+2218 QATVDFAQPASQTVE
-2233 YGKNTFD
+2233 YSKNTFD
-2240 ANNFKP
+2240 ANNFKQ
-2246 SISTNNQVVVDI
+2246 SISTNNQVVVEI
-2258 PDGVSL
+2258 PYGVSL

-2305 QTNNYDWVNTAK
+2305 QTNNYDWVNAAK
-2317 GTYTVTK
+2317 GTYTITK

-2347 SDLNVNGYQVTLG
+2347 SDLNVNDYRVTLG
-2360 NGQIYKLVAGDL
+2360 NGQIYKLVSGDL
-2372 EFVSSQDPTNVGS
+2372 EFVSSQNPTNVGS
-2385 YKVQLSEQG
+2385 YKVQLSTQG

-2408 NFDNAGT
+2408 NFDNAST

-2426 IKFNAGAEK
+2426 VEFNASAEK
-2435 VFDGTPISLDDY
+2435 VFDGISIALDDY
-2447 KTQPSVTVTAP
+2447 KAKPSVAITAP
-2458 SNPTIPLEKGDYVW
+2458 GNPTITLENGDYVW
-2472 VKDGITYPTAPSN
+2472 VKDGITYITAPSN
-2485 VDNYTIQLSES
+2485 AGNYTIQLSES

-2505 NNEENLDWANAKI
+2505 NNAENLDWANAKI

-2541 IYDGRPVTTP
+2541 IYDGRPVTTT
-2551 EINAKDGTVEVT
+2551 EINTKDGTVAVI

-2588 GDAPINAG
+2588 GDAPSDAG
-2596 TYTFKLSPEG
+2596 SYQFKLSPEG
-2606 LANLQSAI
+2606 LTNLQNAI
-2614 NSKWGEGNVKITD
+2614 DSKWGAGNVKITY

-2636 TINKDNINISGN
+2636 TINKDDINISEN
-2648 GSQTGTYTGS
+2648 GSQTGTYTGN
-2658 PQVVDPTNFPIT
+2658 PQVVDPNNFPIT
-2670 LIPDGDGPVPT
+2670 LTPEGDAPVPT
-2681 IPDGTLTSNDFVVK
+2681 IPDGTLTSDDFVVK
-2695 NKDGKPVNPT
+2695 NKDGKPVN
-2705 DVGDYKV
+2705 
-2712 YLTPDGIKK
+2712 
-2721 LEKLNPNYNWPT
+2721 
-2733 TEQEVG
+2733 
-2739 KLVIETAQASA
+2739 
-2750 TVSGENSRVYNG
+2750 
-2762 QAISTTDLYNGGDI
+2762 
-2776 NVTIYGINGNKL
+2776 
-2788 TYTLKEE
+2788 
-2795 DYDWNVSD
+2795 
-2803 PTNVGTYTL
+2803 
-2812 TLNDTGISRL
+2812 
-2822 QEVLTAKYGAGN
+2822 
-2834 VTLANTAVSGNA
+2834 
-2846 KFTITP
+2846 
-2852 AIIKISGNG
+2852 
-2861 SQTETYTGSPQV
+2861 
-2873 VDPNNFPVMLTPEGT
+2873 
-2888 GPVPTISDGTLTS
+2888 
-2901 GDFIVKGKDG
+2901 
-2911 SPVDPTDV
+2911 PTDV

-2944 TTEQEVGTL
+2944 TTEQEVGR
-2953 TITPAKMD
+2953 
-2961 ITLSGNGSKVSDGQ
+2961 
-2975 PANVDLSTL
+2975 L
-2984 VDNLTGHNLN
+2984 V
-2994 RAGLTLDDFSWN
+2994 
-3006 TSDGSAPIEVGNYTI
+3006 
-3021 TLNENGLKKLQ
+3021 
-3032 INNSNYTVNVTDE
+3032 
-3045 FKYTII
+3045 
-3051 AASQKIEYV
+3051 
-3060 DGNGNIIKVI
+3060 
-3070 DNIGTDASNYG
+3070 
-3081 EKVDFDVKQNVP
+3081 
-3093 ENYKLVNSN
+3093 
-3102 VPTQITIEN
+3102 
-3111 GVTRFVVEPNIVT
+3111 
-3124 TTDTKTVTRTIIVEN
+3124 
-3139 PDGSENK
+3139 
-3146 VIQTVTFTCP
+3146 
-3156 QYTDPVNG
+3156 
-3164 EITYGHWDKSSGN
+3164 
-3177 WNKYNAPEIPGY
+3177 
-3189 TSNEVPE
+3189 
-3196 EVVTP
+3196 
-3201 DTADKTVTVK
+3201 
-3211 YTKNPAIETTDT
+3211 IET
-3223 KTVTRTIIVETP
+3223 
-3235 DGSEDKVV
+3235 
-3243 QTVTFTRPQYTDP
+3243 
-3256 VNGEVTYG
+3256 
-3264 EWDKSSGNWNK
+3264 
-3275 YTAPEIPG
+3275 A
-3283 YTSNEVPG
+3283 
-3291 EIVTPSTADKTVTV
+3291 
-3305 KYTKNPLV
+3305 
-3313 ETTDTKTVTRTIIV
+3313 
-3327 ENPDGS
+3327 
-3333 ENKVVQT
+3333 
-3340 VTFTRPQYT
+3340 
-3349 DPENGE
+3349 
-3355 VTYGE
+3355 
-3360 WDKSSG
+3360 
-3366 SWNKYT
+3366 
-3372 APEIPGY
+3372 
-3379 TSNEVPGEV
+3379 
-3388 VTPSTAD
+3388 
-3395 KTVTVKY
+3395 
-3402 TKNPLIE
+3402 
-3409 TTDTKT
+3409 
-3415 VTRTIIVETPDGS
+3415 
-3428 EDKVVQTVTFTR
+3428 
-3440 PQYTDPVDGEVT
+3440 
-3452 YGEWAKSSG
+3452 
-3461 SWDKYNAPEIPGY
+3461 
-3474 TSNEVPGEV
+3474 
-3483 VTPDTEDQ
+3483 
-3491 TIRIGYSKQ
+3491 
-3500 QEPETPTIP
+3500 
-3509 SQPADKKDSGKVSA
+3509 
-3523 VKQQVSTT
+3523 
-3531 KISKTNI
+3531 
-3538 VNTVQKKV
+3538 
-3546 GKQASRN
+3546 
-3553 RAQVNK
+3553 
-3559 KNDHTLPQTG
+3559 
-3569 AHKDMLAIISGALA
+3569 
-3583 VGIGLLGLSLDRK
+3583 
-3596 KKK
+3596 